1 MAATMN
7 ESEQLPSSLE
17 SSLAVVRE
25 WLDKITAASTNPD
38 LDLRNLRAVLT
49 QPARDRRAGSDPC
62 QRPVLGERQIS
73 DQRRECV
80 SQQPRDVLYDVD
92 VRLQENLR
100 V

>member
-1 MAATMN
+1 MN
-7 ESEQLPSSLE
+7 PSNSRRRSKAPSPWFGNGSIRSRPPRQTPISIFETSGQCCLNLLEIVEQDPIP
-17 SSLAVVRE
+17 A
-25 WLDKITAASTNPD
+25 NG
-38 LDLRNLRAVLT
+38 RA
-49 QPARDRRAGSDPC
+49 
-62 QRPVLGERQIS
+62 VLGERQIS